1 MKFIVRQEQEKD
13 YRAVEEVT
21 RRAFWNQHVPGCDE
35 HYLAH
40 TLRGHEDFL
49 PQLDLVAVAEN
60 GTIVGNVMYTKA
72 RLVDDAGMEMPILS
86 FGPISVEPDCQ
97 RQGIGK
103 ALLERSFEIARSMGY
118 QVIVIFG
125 NPENYV
131 ARGFKSCK
139 RYNVCVRDGVFPA
152 AMLVREL
159 VPGILDGR
167 RWFFHE
173 SPACYEID
181 SAKAEAFD
189 ATFPPMKKEF
199 RPSQEEFFILSSSV
213 IR

>member
-1 MKFIVRQEQEKD
+1 MNFILRQEEEKD
-13 YRAVEEVT
+13 YRAVEELT
-21 RRAFWNQHVPGCDE
+21 RRAFWNQNVPGCDE

-40 TLRGHEDFL
+40 ILRGHEDFI
-49 PQLDLVAVAEN
+49 PQLDLVTEAEN
-60 GTIVGNVMYTKA
+60 GSIIGNVMYTKS
-72 RLVDDAGMEMPILS
+72 RLTDDTGTEMSILT
-86 FGPISVEPDCQ
+86 FGPISVEPSCQ

-103 ALLERSFEIARSMGY
+103 AMLERSFEIAKAMGY

-125 NPENYV
+125 NPDNYV

-139 RYNVCVRDGVFPA
+139 RYNVCVGDGVFPT
-152 AMLVREL
+152 AMLVKEL
-159 VPGILDGR
+159 VPGSLDGR

-173 SPACYEID
+173 SPAYEMD

-199 RPSQEEFFILSSSV
+199 RPSQEEFFIHSSSI

>member
-1 MKFIVRQEQEKD
+1 MNFILRQEQEKD

-21 RRAFWNQHVPGCDE
+21 RRAFWNQNVPGCDE

-40 TLRGHEDFL
+40 ILRGHEDFI
-49 PQLDLVAVAEN
+49 PQLDLVAEAEN
-60 GTIVGNVMYTKA
+60 GDIVGNVMYTKS
-72 RLVDDAGMEMPILS
+72 RLVDDKGAEMPILT
-86 FGPISVEPDCQ
+86 FGPISVEPGCQ

-103 ALLERSFEIARSMGY
+103 AMLERSFELAKAMGY

-125 NPENYV
+125 NPDNYV

-139 RYNVCVRDGVFPA
+139 RYNVCVGDGVFPA
-152 AMLVREL
+152 AMLVKEL
-159 VPGILDGR
+159 VPGTLDGR

-173 SPACYEID
+173 SPACEID

-189 ATFPPMKKEF
+189 VTFPPMKKEF
-199 RPSQEEFFILSSSV
+199 RPSQEEFFIHSSSI